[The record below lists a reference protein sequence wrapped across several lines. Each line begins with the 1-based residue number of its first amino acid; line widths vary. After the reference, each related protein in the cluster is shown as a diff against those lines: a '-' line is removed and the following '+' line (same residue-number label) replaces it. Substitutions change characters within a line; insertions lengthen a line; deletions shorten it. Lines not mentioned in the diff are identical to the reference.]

1 MKIIILL
8 SVLLSIVSCK
18 EKVISKKG
26 GIDIISNVYIGASKN
41 LENRKSF
48 LISRMNYSGDSIVE
62 IVPEPEL
69 PEMSRH
75 LFFIKDSVFYPLE
88 PAENLL
94 LSEISKKM
102 KPLLVFDKS
111 AGAIFSNDPIPNYRN
126 RRNLSDTILFNKK
139 FRRFEINSPWN
150 YTRFYVYP
158 TDTILPYSL
167 YKHAEKDYH
176 GRLERIDSYNKET
189 DIFVTLQLIPR
200 KNWDDS
206 AKELFD
212 FNHFV
217 KNRKSE

>member
-102 KPLLVFDKS
+102 KPL
-111 AGAIFSNDPIPNYRN
+111 PM
-126 RRNLSDTILFNKK
+126 
-139 FRRFEINSPWN
+139 
-150 YTRFYVYP
+150 
-158 TDTILPYSL
+158 
-167 YKHAEKDYH
+167 
-176 GRLERIDSYNKET
+176 
-189 DIFVTLQLIPR
+189 
-200 KNWDDS
+200 
-206 AKELFD
+206 
-212 FNHFV
+212 
-217 KNRKSE
+217 